1 VTDIGFPGDCANV
14 TVPAGRTCAG
24 TITDMQ
30 SLIACVGCVTE
41 FKVDCLSAAQFPGVV
56 TPYPAECE

>member
-1 VTDIGFPGDCANV
+1 
-14 TVPAGRTCAG
+14 
-24 TITDMQ
+24 MQ

-41 FKVDCLSAAQFPGVV
+41 FKVDCLSAVQFPGVV